1 LNIFNSFKSK
11 IYQVNDSSFPDIAL
25 EIFRYQAENNPVYS
39 DFIKHLRVD
48 SAKITRIEDIPFLPV
63 SFFKTY
69 AIKTG
74 IWDPQAIFSSSGTT
88 GTAESRHYI
97 PDLQFYLEH
106 SRTCF
111 EYYFG
116 PVTDYHFLALLP
128 SYLERTGSSL
138 ISMIAY
144 FIKTSN
150 SQDSGFFLREHDQLL
165 RKIETL
171 RKGNRKIILW
181 GVTFALLDF
190 AEHYSADLGDCLI
203 FETGGMKGRRKEIT
217 RFEFHE
223 ILQERLRTTKIFSEY
238 GMTELMSQAY
248 TAGGTIFKN
257 PPSLQVLG
265 RDLSDPM
272 QKGVINETAALNV
285 IDLANFH
292 SISFLET
299 EDLGKIYQNGTF
311 EVLGRIDNS
320 DIRGCN
326 LMI

>member
-1 LNIFNSFKSK
+1 LNIFNSFKAK

-39 DFIKHLRVD
+39 DFIKHLRID
-48 SAKITRIEDIPFLPV
+48 SAKISRIEDIPFLPV

-74 IWDPQAIFSSSGTT
+74 TWDPQAIFLSSGTT

-97 PDLQFYLEH
+97 PDLPYYLEH
-106 SRTCF
+106 ARTCF

-144 FIKTSN
+144 FIEKSN
-150 SQDSGFFLREHDQLL
+150 SQDSGFFLREYDQLL
-165 RKIETL
+165 RKIEIL

-190 AEHYSADLGDCLI
+190 AEQHSVDLGDCLI

-223 ILQERLRTTKIFSEY
+223 ILQECLKTTKIFSEY

-248 TAGGTIFKN
+248 TTGGTIFKS

-265 RDLSDPM
+265 RDISDPM

-299 EDLGKIYQNGTF
+299 EDLGKIYQNGAF

-326 LMI
+326 LMV